1 MRDQHPSASLGEANR
16 EREKERNT
24 AEQEIRVFPVEEER
38 EGDADWREKNDG
50 CGSRP
55 GPSEH
60 GGVGDL
66 VLSKPTSTANK
77 GDIETSRKEL
87 PA

>member
-1 MRDQHPSASLGEANR
+1 MRDQHPFHLRPSGEANR

-24 AEQEIRVFPVEEER
+24 AGLEIRVFPVEEEMER
-38 EGDADWREKNDG
+38 DADWREKNDG

-60 GGVGDL
+60 GGRG
-66 VLSKPTSTANK
+66 
-77 GDIETSRKEL
+77 GSRL
-87 PA
+87 I